1 MKRFDR
7 RGFTLIE
14 LVIVIVILGILATV
28 AIPKYVDMQTEA
40 REAAVRGALGNI
52 RAALAI
58 QYARAAVQTGTA
70 AFPATLDGTLFANGQ
85 VPPDPVLNLSKVV
98 AAYDNSGGWVYTA
111 ATGQVFCNLA
121 GYRNY

>member
-1 MKRFDR
+1 MNRK
-7 RGFTLIE
+7 GFTLVE

-28 AIPKYVDMQTEA
+28 AIPRYVDMQAEA
-40 REAAVRGALGNI
+40 REAAVRGTLGNI

-70 AFPATLDGTLFANGQ
+70 AFPATLDGAIFANGQ
-85 VPPDPVLNLSKVV
+85 VPPDPVTNLPKVV
-98 AAYDNSGGWVYTA
+98 GAFDGTGGWVYDSTSGA
-111 ATGQVFCNLA
+111 VFCNLA

>member
-1 MKRFDR
+1 MNR
-7 RGFTLIE
+7 RGFTLVE

-28 AIPKYVDMQTEA
+28 AIPRYVDMQAEA
-40 REAAVRGALGNI
+40 REAAVRGTLGNI

-70 AFPATLDGTLFANGQ
+70 AFPATLDGTIFANGQ
-85 VPPDPVLNLSKVV
+85 VPPDPVTNLPKVV
-98 AAYDNSGGWVYTA
+98 GAFDGTGGWVYDSTSGA
-111 ATGQVFCNLA
+111 VFCNLA